1 MKRALIAA
9 LARNRVIGIE
19 NRLPWRLPS
28 DLARFKRL
36 TMGHHLIMGRKTFES
51 IGKPLPG
58 RTTVVITRGAFSAP
72 NVCIARSLDEAFS
85 VAGEDDMPFICGGAE
100 VYRQSIDIADI
111 LYLTIIDKDVIGD
124 ALFPEFDIGK
134 WSLAATEKGSENG
147 LDWRFETWER
157 RRS

>member
-1 MKRALIAA
+1 MRRALIAA

-51 IGKPLPG
+51 IGRPLPG
-58 RTTVVITRGAFSAP
+58 RTTIVITRGSFRAA
-72 NVCIARSLDEAFS
+72 NVITAGSLEEAFT
-85 VAGEDDMPFICGGAE
+85 VAAGDDQPFICGGAE
-100 VYRQSIDIADI
+100 VYRQAIDIADI
-111 LYLTIIDKDVIGD
+111 LYLTIIEKDIVGD
-124 ALFPEFDIGK
+124 AIFPEFDISK
-134 WSLAATEKGSENG
+134 WSLAGSEKGSENE

-157 RRS
+157 RQS

>member
-9 LARNRVIGIE
+9 LSRNRVIGIE

-51 IGKPLPG
+51 IGRPLPG
-58 RTTVVITRGAFSAP
+58 RTTIVITRGAFNAP
-72 NVCIARSLDEAFS
+72 NVLTAGSLAEAFT
-85 VAGEDDMPFICGGAE
+85 VAAGDDLPFICGGAE
-100 VYRQSIDIADI
+100 VYRQAIDIADI
-111 LYLTIIDKDVIGD
+111 LYLTIVEKEIIGD
-124 ALFPEFDIGK
+124 AMFPEFDISK
-134 WSLAATEKGSENG
+134 WSLSGSEPGSDNG

-157 RRS
+157 RQS

>member
-9 LARNRVIGIE
+9 MARNRVIGIE

-51 IGKPLPG
+51 IGRPLPG
-58 RTTVVITRGAFSAP
+58 RTTIVITRGAFSAAG
-72 NVCIARSLDEAFS
+72 VLTAGSLPAAFA
-85 VAGEDDMPFICGGAE
+85 VAAADDQPFICGGAE
-100 VYRQSIDIADI
+100 VYRHAIDIADI

-124 ALFPEFDIGK
+124 AIFPEFDISK
-134 WSLAATEKGSENG
+134 WSLASSEKGADNDLE
-147 LDWRFETWER
+147 WRFEIWER
-157 RRS
+157 RQS